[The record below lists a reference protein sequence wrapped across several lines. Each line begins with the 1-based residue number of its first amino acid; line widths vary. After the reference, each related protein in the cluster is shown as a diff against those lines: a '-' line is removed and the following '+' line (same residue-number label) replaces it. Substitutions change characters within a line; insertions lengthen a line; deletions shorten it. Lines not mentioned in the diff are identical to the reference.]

1 MFIIPCLLILK
12 IATIC
17 KACTNFIVTPGASD
31 DGSMILA
38 YNSDDHDTYGMLYHY
53 AANNFTQTP
62 QQQRPMRKVWDWET
76 A

>member
-1 MFIIPCLLILK
+1 
-12 IATIC
+12 
-17 KACTNFIVTPGASD
+17 VTPGASY

-38 YNSDDHDTYGMLYHY
+38 YNADAHYTYGMLYHY

>member
-1 MFIIPCLLILK
+1 
-12 IATIC
+12 
-17 KACTNFIVTPGASD
+17 VTPGASY